1 MSPQEYQAI
10 SESLTALELT
20 VTHARHAHVACRFDL
35 ELTQVQKAWSMAGE
49 LNHQLQQAML
59 QPVTHG
65 SQPRPDT
72 L

>member
-1 MSPQEYQAI
+1 MNPADYQSI

-35 ELTQVQKAWSMAGE
+35 ELSQLKQAWSQAAD
-49 LNHQLQQAML
+49 LHRNITQAML
-59 QPVTHG
+59 APVTHG